1 MHGYTRRVCV
11 AGLIA
16 TLLALGGCLSESD
29 DEGSASEVSG
39 TGGNTP
45 PSLSG
50 NAPSAVTA
58 GQTYTFKPAANDP
71 DGDPL
76 TFSADNL
83 PGWASLDS
91 GTGEITG
98 TPGDADVGVY
108 EGIVIRVSDGS
119 ATDSIG
125 PFQVDVLA
133 AGAATGSVTLSWTAP
148 TQNKDGSPLTD
159 LAGYRIY
166 WGTTPGSYPNSVSID
181 NPGLTTYVVDGLVAG
196 TYEFVATTYNT
207 AGVESAFSNP
217 ATTVVN

>member
-1 MHGYTRRVCV
+1 MSMHGYTRRVCV

-29 DEGSASEVSG
+29 DEAPGSDVSG

-50 NAPSAVTA
+50 NAPGAVTA
-58 GQTYTFKPAANDP
+58 GQTYTFRPAANDP

-125 PFQVDVLA
+125 PFRVDVLA
-133 AGAATGSVTLSWTAP
+133 E
-148 TQNKDGSPLTD
+148 NEDGSALTD